1 MEGEGAMISE
11 DIIVDKLIHDIHKG
25 IYNEVNK
32 LPSENMLAEIM
43 KVPRIVARKA
53 YEKLD
58 AMGYTYSVQGKGRYV
73 KARQRKIELVISGNE
88 SFTSKMLEN
97 GHQLTTQQ
105 AMFRKI
111 SYNEYVYKELGA
123 EADTLVYQV
132 GRLRIIDGK
141 PVALH
146 ISYVSQALFK
156 DIETDRKEILSMFAY
171 YKKNGYTNFVPGKST
186 LSITYP
192 TQNER
197 KLLQCESLV
206 PLLTIE
212 TSCMDGATGQV
223 LEYTRIKYRG
233 DSFKYVI
240 S

>member
-1 MEGEGAMISE
+1 MVPE
-11 DIIVDKLIHDIHKG
+11 DRIVDKLIKDINKG
-25 IYNEVNK
+25 VYNEVNK
-32 LPSENMLAEIM
+32 LPSENILAEAM
-43 KVPRIVARKA
+43 QVPRIVARKA

-73 KARQRKIELVISGNE
+73 KARRSKIELVISGNE
-88 SFTSKMLEN
+88 SFTAKMLEN
-97 GHQLTTQQ
+97 GHQLKSQQ
-105 AMFRKI
+105 IMFQKI
-111 SYNEYVYKELGA
+111 GYNEYVYKELGLA
-123 EADTLVYQV
+123 KGTDVYRI

-141 PVALH
+141 PALH
-146 ISYVSQALFK
+146 ISYVSQALFRT
-156 DIETDRKEILSMFAY
+156 IDRDGRKILSMFAY
-171 YKKNGYTNFVPGKST
+171 YRQMGYHDFVAGKST

-192 TQNER
+192 NHTER

-212 TSCMDGATGQV
+212 TTCMDGGTGQV

-233 DSFKYVI
+233 DYFKYII

>member
-1 MEGEGAMISE
+1 MIPE
-11 DIIVDKLIHDIHKG
+11 DLIVDKIINDITRG
-25 IYNEVNK
+25 TYNEDEK
-32 LPSENMLAEIM
+32 LPSENTLAEVM
-43 KVPRIVARKA
+43 QVPRIIARKA

-73 KARQRKIELVISGNE
+73 KTRRQKIELVISGNE

-97 GHQLTTQQ
+97 GYALMTQQ
-105 AMFRKI
+105 IMLKKI
-111 SYNEYVYKELGA
+111 SYNEYVYRELRVDV
-123 EADTLVYQV
+123 DTDVYKI

-146 ISYVSQALFK
+146 ISYVSQCLFK
-156 DIETDRKEILSMFAY
+156 NIATDGKEILSMFAY
-171 YKKNGYTNFVPGKST
+171 YRKVGYTSFATGKSI

-192 TQNER
+192 NHKER

-212 TSCMDGATGQV
+212 TNCMDDNTGQI

-233 DSFKYVI
+233 DYFKYVI

>member
-1 MEGEGAMISE
+1 MVPE
-11 DIIVDKLIHDIHKG
+11 DLIVDKFIRDINKG
-25 IYNEVNK
+25 VYNDAEK
-32 LPSENMLAEIM
+32 LPSENMLAGIM

-58 AMGYTYSVQGKGRYV
+58 AMGYTYSAQGKGRYV
-73 KARQRKIELVISGNE
+73 KTRRSKIELVISGNE

-97 GHQLTTQQ
+97 GHQLISQQ
-105 AMFRKI
+105 IMCQKI
-111 SYNEYVYKELGA
+111 SYNEYVYKELGV
-123 EADTLVYQV
+123 EADTDVYKI
-132 GRLRIIDGK
+132 GRLRILDGN

-156 DIETDRKEILSMFAY
+156 DIPIEGKEILSMFAY
-171 YKKNGYTNFVPGKST
+171 YKKNGYTNFITGKSM

-192 TQNER
+192 NYNER
-197 KLLQCESLV
+197 KQLQCESLV

-212 TSCMDGATGQV
+212 TNCMDGITGQV
-223 LEYTRIKYRG
+223 LEYTKIKYRG
-233 DSFKYVI
+233 DCFKYVI